1 MKFQMNYRVYV
12 SDQNSEVVKYYLTG
26 KPMYHEAVYER
37 NAVALIGTLENVLQ
51 EYKLQ
56 NLDGYNDCSVVMER
70 LYDI

>member
-37 NAVALIGTLENVLQ
+37 NAVALVGVLENVLK
-51 EYKLQ
+51 EYVLQ
-56 NLDGYNDCSVVMER
+56 DLNSYNNCSVVLER
-70 LYDI
+70 LYSA